1 MDRAEAIARLPATY
15 AAVIELLDQ
24 GASDE
29 VIAERLDVDRTA
41 VAPLVAVAEAK
52 LARLLADGAAGT
64 SDPTAPSVQDGGGP
78 PNGDDERAGDG

>member
-1 MDRAEAIARLPATY
+1 MDRADAITRLPATY

-29 VIAERLDVDRTA
+29 VIAERLDLDRAA

-64 SDPTAPSVQDGGGP
+64 SGPAAPEDGS
-78 PNGDDERAGDG
+78 DDGH

>member
-1 MDRAEAIARLPATY
+1 MLYPSLPCAVMDRAEAIARLPATY

-29 VIAERLDVDRTA
+29 VIAEQLDLDRAA

-52 LARLLADGAAGT
+52 LARLLAD
-64 SDPTAPSVQDGGGP
+64 DDGGYS
-78 PNGDDERAGDG
+78 GDGEES

>member
-1 MDRAEAIARLPATY
+1 MDRAEAIERLPATY

-29 VIAERLDVDRTA
+29 VIAQRLDVDPAA

-52 LARLLADGAAGT
+52 LARLLADGTVG
-64 SDPTAPSVQDGGGP
+64 SDGADNADGCD
-78 PNGDDERAGDG
+78 N

>member
-1 MDRAEAIARLPATY
+1 MDRAEAIARLPAAY

-29 VIAERLDVDRTA
+29 VIAERLDVDPSA

-52 LARLLADGAAGT
+52 LARLLTED
-64 SDPTAPSVQDGGGP
+64 
-78 PNGDDERAGDG
+78 

>member
-1 MDRAEAIARLPATY
+1 MDRAEAIARLPAAY

-29 VIAERLDVDRTA
+29 VIAERLDLDRAA

-52 LARLLADGAAGT
+52 LARLLADGAGDENLDDD
-64 SDPTAPSVQDGGGP
+64 DPG
-78 PNGDDERAGDG
+78 

>member
-1 MDRAEAIARLPATY
+1 MASLPCAVMDRAEAIARLPAAY

-29 VIAERLDVDRTA
+29 VIAERLDVDRAA

-52 LARLLADGAAGT
+52 LARLLADGT
-64 SDPTAPSVQDGGGP
+64 DLTERTDTTDDG
-78 PNGDDERAGDG
+78 A